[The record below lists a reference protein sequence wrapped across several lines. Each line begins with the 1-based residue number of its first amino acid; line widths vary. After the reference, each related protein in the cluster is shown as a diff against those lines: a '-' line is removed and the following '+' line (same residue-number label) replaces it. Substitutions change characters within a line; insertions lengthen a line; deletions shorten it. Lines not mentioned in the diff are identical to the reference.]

1 MTEGTKTGNRQTIRK
16 KKTNI
21 AKAFNEYFASIG
33 TEMAD
38 SLPNMD
44 GYETYLKT
52 TPAEFFFQRVTG
64 GGSSINHEKA
74 TAKIID
80 WS

>member
-1 MTEGTKTGNRQTIRK
+1 MYDRRYKNGQQTNYPQ

-38 SLPNMD
+38 SLPAVD
-44 GYETYLKT
+44 GYETYLKIT
-52 TPAEFFFQRVTG
+52 LAIFFKKIG
-64 GGSSINHEKA
+64 GGRRSINHERA
-74 TAKIID
+74 TAKVID